1 MVVVEVEV
9 RRIVKEHFTNLAVK
23 SLPVDIDFEIELLD
37 GLFHVLPEVQEATF
51 AREAIRLEQN
61 LVLAVMDDVLG

>member
-1 MVVVEVEV
+1 MLGAGVPASTICATSTTKGVVEVEV

-37 GLFHVLPEVQEATF
+37 GFFHLKV
-51 AREAIRLEQN
+51 R
-61 LVLAVMDDVLG
+61 